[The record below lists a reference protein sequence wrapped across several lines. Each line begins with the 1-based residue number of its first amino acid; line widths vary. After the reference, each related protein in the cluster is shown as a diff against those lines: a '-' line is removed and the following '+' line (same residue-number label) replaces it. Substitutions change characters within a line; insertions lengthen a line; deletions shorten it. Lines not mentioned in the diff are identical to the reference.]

1 MLTNRPGAIEFPWS
15 DFLSSGSNLPI
26 KSSSPNRIL
35 PKPVGELGF
44 SELGVRG
51 AGELGFVVQEI
62 VVAIE
67 EVDSLRRLG
76 GLVNRFSS
84 SWTKGPKVEDMLS

>member
-1 MLTNRPGAIEFPWS
+1 M

-26 KSSSPNRIL
+26 KPSSPNKIFS
-35 PKPVGELGF
+35 KPVGELG
-44 SELGVRG
+44 SSDLGVRG
-51 AGELGFVVQEI
+51 TGELGLVAHEI

-84 SWTKGPKVEDMLS
+84 NWAKGLSVDEMLS